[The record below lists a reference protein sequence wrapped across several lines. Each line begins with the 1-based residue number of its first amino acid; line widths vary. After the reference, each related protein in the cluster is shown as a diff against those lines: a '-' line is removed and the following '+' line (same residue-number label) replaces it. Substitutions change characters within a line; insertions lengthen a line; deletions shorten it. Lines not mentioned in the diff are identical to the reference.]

1 MGMVSFT
8 VRMRF
13 DAQDREQ
20 VSEML
25 RSLAQE
31 SRREPGCVVYVPHRI
46 EGEPD
51 TVLIYEQYADGAA
64 LDAHRSSPHYHRYAI
79 QGLYQLLRERA
90 SENLSALI

>member
-1 MGMVSFT
+1 MVSFT

-13 DAQDREQ
+13 DSQDREE

-25 RSLAQE
+25 RALAVE
-31 SRREPGCVVYVPHRI
+31 SRREPGCLVYVPHRI

-51 TVLIYEQYADGAA
+51 TVLIYEQYADAAA
-64 LDAHRSSPHYHRYAI
+64 LDAHRASDHFRRYAI
-79 QGLYQLLRERA
+79 QGFYQLLRERA

>member
-1 MGMVSFT
+1 MVVSFT

-20 VSEML
+20 VSELL
-25 RSLAQE
+25 RSLAEE
-31 SRREPGCVVYVPHRI
+31 SRREPGCMVYVPHRI

-51 TVLIYEQYADGAA
+51 TILIYEQYADAAA
-64 LDAHRSSPHYHRYAI
+64 LEAHRASGHYRRYAI

-90 SENLSALI
+90 SENLSAII

>member
-1 MGMVSFT
+1 MVVSFT

-20 VSEML
+20 VSELL
-25 RSLAQE
+25 RSLAEE
-31 SRREPGCVVYVPHRI
+31 SRREPGCIVYVPHRI

-51 TVLIYEQYADGAA
+51 TVLIYEQYADSAA
-64 LDAHRSSPHYHRYAI
+64 LEAHRASVHYRRYAI

-90 SENLSALI
+90 SENLSAII